1 MVCPRCVMV
10 VEQIFKEHRVPFKT
24 IQLGKVKL
32 KNKIDKSQKTKL
44 SHTLQNVGFAIVE
57 SAKMKI
63 AEQIKAVIIEH
74 LYFNNNPKKIKISAL
89 ISKQL
94 DYNYNYLSRVF
105 SEVEGISIARF
116 MQLQKIEKVIELFI
130 SNNWSLEKIAHEL
143 NYSSVSHLCSQSLE
157 EVITH
162 YSSGGKQHIN
172 KDKTITNFEISDT
185 QKENL
190 IHFLDSLT
198 DSSFISK
205 NWIK

>member
-1 MVCPRCVMV
+1 MN
-10 VEQIFKEHRVPFKT
+10 IYILII
-24 IQLGKVKL
+24 IQ
-32 KNKIDKSQKTKL
+32 
-44 SHTLQNVGFAIVE
+44 
-57 SAKMKI
+57 
-63 AEQIKAVIIEH
+63 
-74 LYFNNNPKKIKISAL
+74 KKIKISAL